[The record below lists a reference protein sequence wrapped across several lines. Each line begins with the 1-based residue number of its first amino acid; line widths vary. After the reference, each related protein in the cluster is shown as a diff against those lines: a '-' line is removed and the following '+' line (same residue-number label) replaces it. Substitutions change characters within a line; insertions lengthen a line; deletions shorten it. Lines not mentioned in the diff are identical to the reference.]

1 MEKQQYP
8 RVGVGVVVF
17 KDDEVL
23 LVQRGQEPNKG
34 SWSIPGGKQELG
46 EMLVETAHREVREE
60 TGIHIDQPQLLETLD
75 LIDRDEAGAIL
86 YHYTLIDFTANWLAG
101 DIVAGDDALQ
111 SIWVKIDELETFKLW
126 GETTRVIKLAL
137 KFKM

>member
-46 EMLVETAHREVREE
+46 EILVETAHREVWEE
-60 TGIHIDQPQLLETLD
+60 TGIRIDQPQLLETLD
-75 LIDRDEAGAIL
+75 LIDRDETGVIL

-101 DIVAGDDALQ
+101 DLEAGDDALQ
-111 SIWVKIDELETFKLW
+111 AIWVKVDELETFKLW
-126 GETTRVIKLAL
+126 GETARVIKLAL